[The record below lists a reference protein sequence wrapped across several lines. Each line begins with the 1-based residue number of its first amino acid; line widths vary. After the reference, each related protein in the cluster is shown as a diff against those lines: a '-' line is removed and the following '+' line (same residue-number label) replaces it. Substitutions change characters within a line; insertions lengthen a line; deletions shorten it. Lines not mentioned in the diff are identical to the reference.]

1 MGVSSSDG
9 EVFVASVAAPPVFAV
24 IFDRHVDA
32 VRLYVERR
40 LGSVRADDVVS
51 ESFRVA
57 FERRADF
64 DASAVSALPWLYGIA
79 GNLVRNERRAHERRL
94 RALVR
99 LAGRRSVGIDPLL
112 DVASRVDAD
121 RTLEALGSALLELSE
136 PEREVLLLVA
146 WEQMSPVE
154 VALVL
159 GVPSATVRTRLYRAR
174 QSIRDFVSDSGDP
187 REVVNDAR

>member
-40 LGSVRADDVVS
+40 LGSVRAEDVVS

-146 WEQMSPVE
+146 WEQM
-154 VALVL
+154 L
-159 GVPSATVRTRLYRAR
+159 R
-174 QSIRDFVSDSGDP
+174 
-187 REVVNDAR
+187 